1 MSLKNISI
9 IVLYL
14 SYNLS
19 IAQTY
24 FNNRYDLFTKADASA
39 DVFMKDSSYFVSCG
53 GLDITVSNLSL
64 SIIKLNKFGVITNA
78 KHYFKNN
85 NWFYTGLG
93 NSTCLL
99 NDSVLVSTG
108 YRVGSGTSKSFIIWY
123 KNNLDSIR
131 YLEYGFVN
139 RENVV
144 YNILNDNIGHFYQVG
159 YVDSSNTNTDI
170 LLIKTD
176 TSGNEIWKKKIGL
189 PNYDETAWCI
199 KTSSDGKL
207 LISGNRRL
215 HNNQSTNGAF
225 VIKADTSGAII
236 WEKYF
241 PSNYG
246 LAATG
251 MVELGNGDI
260 VALAG
265 KGFGSTI
272 SRYELIKLDATGNI
286 LFDKVYGPMADRAE
300 AYSLIQNQ
308 EGNLVAAG
316 QIYYSANN
324 SVNGLMYVF
333 NQNGDSLF
341 SREYA
346 VQSGSQNYFR
356 DLVQAPDKGY
366 VFSGFISPLFANGG
380 TGNQDIWLLKTDSTF
395 CEAAFNCG
403 YPTSIAEAE
412 ALEAGEMNLMPNP
425 TNGLLNI
432 SSKND
437 FEKIELLSLTGQV
450 LLTETVSEKHLP
462 ITIGIQLQNFADG
475 IYYVRVIYSN
485 GMSVTKK
492 VVKQ

>member
-1 MSLKNISI
+1 M
-9 IVLYL
+9 
-14 SYNLS
+14 
-19 IAQTY
+19 A
-24 FNNRYDLFTKADASA
+24 
-39 DVFMKDSSYFVSCG
+39 
-53 GLDITVSNLSL
+53 
-64 SIIKLNKFGVITNA
+64 
-78 KHYFKNN
+78 
-85 NWFYTGLG
+85 
-93 NSTCLL
+93 
-99 NDSVLVSTG
+99 
-108 YRVGSGTSKSFIIWY
+108 GS
-123 KNNLDSIR
+123 
-131 YLEYGFVN
+131 
-139 RENVV
+139 
-144 YNILNDNIGHFYQVG
+144 
-159 YVDSSNTNTDI
+159 VDSLYKNTDI

-199 KTSSDGKL
+199 KTSNDGKL

-412 ALEAGEMNLMPNP
+412 CSLSPSKCEAGEMSVYPNP
-425 TNGLLNI
+425 ANTVVNFIFTHEVQGRKIKLYDAVGNLI
-432 SSKND
+432 YTCDASSKN
-437 FEKIELLSLTGQV
+437 LT
-450 LLTETVSEKHLP
+450 LTTDNLTS
-462 ITIGIQLQNFADG
+462 G
-475 IYYVRVIYSN
+475 IYFYKA
-485 GMSVTKK
+485 VTGDKISQNK
-492 VVKQ
+492 VVIIK

>member
-1 MSLKNISI
+1 MAGSVDSL
-9 IVLYL
+9 
-14 SYNLS
+14 
-19 IAQTY
+19 
-24 FNNRYDLFTKADASA
+24 
-39 DVFMKDSSYFVSCG
+39 
-53 GLDITVSNLSL
+53 
-64 SIIKLNKFGVITNA
+64 
-78 KHYFKNN
+78 
-85 NWFYTGLG
+85 
-93 NSTCLL
+93 
-99 NDSVLVSTG
+99 
-108 YRVGSGTSKSFIIWY
+108 Y
-123 KNNLDSIR
+123 KNS
-131 YLEYGFVN
+131 
-139 RENVV
+139 
-144 YNILNDNIGHFYQVG
+144 
-159 YVDSSNTNTDI
+159 DI

-225 VIKADTSGAII
+225 VLKADTSGAII

-251 MVELGNGDI
+251 MVELSNGDI
-260 VALAG
+260 VAIAG

-272 SRYELIKLDATGNI
+272 SRYELIKLDAAGNI
-286 LFDKVYGPMADRAE
+286 IFDKVYGPMADRAE

-324 SVNGLMYVF
+324 SVNGLLYVF

-366 VFSGFISPLFANGG
+366 VFSGFINPIFANGG

-395 CEAAFNCG
+395 CEGAFNCG
-403 YPTSIAEAE
+403 YPTGIVR
-412 ALEAGEMNLMPNP
+412 LRL
-425 TNGLLNI
+425 
-432 SSKND
+432 SKP
-437 FEKIELLSLTGQV
+437 E
-450 LLTETVSEKHLP
+450 
-462 ITIGIQLQNFADG
+462 
-475 IYYVRVIYSN
+475 R
-485 GMSVTKK
+485 
-492 VVKQ
+492 

>member
-1 MSLKNISI
+1 MLCLVFKLNIGQ
-9 IVLYL
+9 V
-14 SYNLS
+14 
-19 IAQTY
+19 Y
-24 FNNRYDLFTKADASA
+24 FNNRYDLFTKADAAA
-39 DVFMKDSSYFVSCG
+39 DIFLKDSSYFVSCG
-53 GLDITVSNLSL
+53 GLDVTQSNLSL
-64 SIIKLNKFGVITNA
+64 SVIKLNKYGVVEKA

-108 YRVGSGTSKSFIIWY
+108 YRVGSGTSKSYIIWY

-144 YNILNDNIGHFYQVG
+144 YNILNDNIGHFYQIG
-159 YVDSSNTNTDI
+159 YLDSSYTNSDV

-189 PNYDETAWCI
+189 PNYDETAWCVKI
-199 KTSSDGKL
+199 SSDNKL
-207 LISGNRRL
+207 LISGNKRL
-215 HNNQSTNGAF
+215 HNDQSTNGAF
-225 VIKADTSGAII
+225 ILKADTNGAVI
-236 WEKYF
+236 WEQDF

-251 MVELGNGDI
+251 MVELTNGNI
-260 VALAG
+260 IAIAG

-272 SRYELIKLDATGNI
+272 SRYELIKLDASGNI
-286 LFDKVYGPMADRAE
+286 IFDKAYGKMTDRAE

-316 QIYYSANN
+316 QNYYSANN

-346 VQSGSQNYFR
+346 VQPGSQNYFR

-366 VFSGFISPLFANGG
+366 VFSGFITPLFANGG

-395 CEAAFNCG
+395 CEGAFNCG
-403 YPTSIAEAE
+403 YPTGLVSSSEVEDQISIY
-412 ALEAGEMNLMPNP
+412 PNP
-425 TNGLLNI
+425 AKDILHINFANSSEKRRIEIYDAYGELILSEDVFTQHSVLNI
-432 SSKND
+432 HHFPS
-437 FEKIELLSLTGQV
+437 
-450 LLTETVSEKHLP
+450 
-462 ITIGIQLQNFADG
+462 G
-475 IYYVRVIYSN
+475 IYFIKVMIPNSTN
-485 GMSVTKK
+485 IIKK
-492 VVKQ
+492 IFKN

>member
-1 MSLKNISI
+1 VNFKYIYL
-9 IVLYL
+9 VLL
-14 SYNLS
+14 CLVFKLN
-19 IAQTY
+19 IAQVY
-24 FNNRYDLFTKADASA
+24 FNNRYDTFGSCDGAAILDTFNNKYFTAG
-39 DVFMKDSSYFVSCG
+39 FTCSSVSFYAMNLRLYNMDG
-53 GLDITVSNLSL
+53 TVSKN
-64 SIIKLNKFGVITNA
+64 KTYQWQGNNFQNGKGFVKNLNK
-78 KHYFKNN
+78 Y
-85 NWFYTGLG
+85 
-93 NSTCLL
+93 LL
-99 NDSVLVSTG
+99 
-108 YRVGSGTSKSFIIWY
+108 SGTRYYHNDTSLVFQWIFDS
-123 KNNLDSIR
+123 NLDSVKYR
-131 YLEYGFVN
+131 EYG
-139 RENVV
+139 
-144 YNILNDNIGHFYQVG
+144 YLNKTNYISSIAKQDIYIYMAGS
-159 YVDSSNTNTDI
+159 VDSLYTNTNI

-189 PNYDETAWCI
+189 PNYDETAYCI
-199 KTSSDGKL
+199 KQCANGNL
-207 LISGNRRL
+207 LIGGLKQL
-215 HNNQSTNGAF
+215 HGTSTQGPF
-225 VIKADTSGAII
+225 VMRIDTSGVIL
-236 WEKYF
+236 WQNFY
-241 PSNYG
+241 PS
-246 LAATG
+246 ATYANG
-251 MVELGNGDI
+251 SFDVIELPNGDI
-260 VALAG
+260 VFTGGKAYNITTQGTMRRPMLTKVDAG
-265 KGFGSTI
+265 
-272 SRYELIKLDATGNI
+272 
-286 LFDKVYGPMADRAE
+286 
-300 AYSLIQNQ
+300 
-308 EGNLVAAG
+308 GNLIWQKEYGEKAFGHDFFTFLVNEKNNFVVSG
-316 QIYYSANN
+316 EKFQLDNSAYGM
-324 SVNGLMYVF
+324 VYEI

-380 TGNQDIWLLKTDSTF
+380 TGNQDIWLLKTDSAF

-403 YPTSIAEAE
+403 YPTGVTEAE

>member
-19 IAQTY
+19 VAQTY
-24 FNNRYDLFTKADASA
+24 FNNRYDNYNSCDLGLSITNYNTHYINVGITCNGISFYALNLTKVNLNGS
-39 DVFMKDSSYFVSCG
+39 
-53 GLDITVSNLSL
+53 LNLSKTYYRGANNFSPNL
-64 SIIKLNKFGVITNA
+64 GRNIIMP
-78 KHYFKNN
+78 NN
-85 NWFYTGLG
+85 
-93 NSTCLL
+93 
-99 NDSVLVSTG
+99 D
-108 YRVGSGTSKSFIIWY
+108 FIIGGARFY
-123 KNNLDSIR
+123 KTDTSLVFLWRFNQNLDSIK
-131 YLEYGFVN
+131 YFEYGYLNKKNQVN
-139 RENVV
+139 SVLRSDR
-144 YNILNDNIGHFYQVG
+144 YIFMTGF
-159 YVDSSNTNTDI
+159 VDSLYKNSDI

-176 TSGNEIWKKKIGL
+176 TSGNEIWQKKIGL

-199 KTSSDGKL
+199 KTSNDGKL

-225 VIKADTSGAII
+225 IIKADTSGAII

-251 MVELGNGDI
+251 MVELSNGDI
-260 VALAG
+260 VAIAG

-272 SRYELIKLDATGNI
+272 SRYELIKLDAAGNI

-346 VQSGSQNYFR
+346 VQPGSQNYFR

-366 VFSGFISPLFANGG
+366 VFSGFISPIFANGG

-395 CEAAFNCG
+395 CESAFNCG
-403 YPTSIAEAE
+403 YPTGLVSSSEVENQISIF
-412 ALEAGEMNLMPNP
+412 PNP
-425 TNGLLNI
+425 TSSILNIDISTSLDVTKELSIKITDLLGKELVLTGYQNHINI
-432 SSKND
+432 SSL
-437 FEKIELLSLTGQV
+437 E
-450 LLTETVSEKHLP
+450 
-462 ITIGIQLQNFADG
+462 IGIYFVSIMQVNKTL
-475 IYYVRVIYSN
+475 
-485 GMSVTKK
+485 VTKK
-492 VVKQ
+492 FVKQ

>member
-1 MSLKNISI
+1 VNFKYVYL
-9 IVLYL
+9 VLL
-14 SYNLS
+14 CLVFKLN
-19 IAQTY
+19 IAQVY
-24 FNNRYDLFTKADASA
+24 FNNRYDTFGSCDGAAILDTFNNKYFTAG
-39 DVFMKDSSYFVSCG
+39 FTCSSVSFYAMNLRLYNMDG
-53 GLDITVSNLSL
+53 TVSKN
-64 SIIKLNKFGVITNA
+64 KTYQWQGNNFQNGKGFVKNLNK
-78 KHYFKNN
+78 Y
-85 NWFYTGLG
+85 
-93 NSTCLL
+93 LL
-99 NDSVLVSTG
+99 
-108 YRVGSGTSKSFIIWY
+108 SGTRYYHNDTSLVFQWIFDS
-123 KNNLDSIR
+123 NLDSVKYR
-131 YLEYGFVN
+131 EYGYLN
-139 RENVV
+139 KTNYIGAIEKQDV
-144 YNILNDNIGHFYQVG
+144 YIYMAGS
-159 YVDSSNTNTDI
+159 VDSLYQNTDV

-199 KTSSDGKL
+199 KTSNDGKL

-366 VFSGFISPLFANGG
+366 VFSGFISPIFANGG

-450 LLTETVSEKHLP
+450 LLSETVSEKHLP
-462 ITIGIQLQNFADG
+462 ITIGIQLQSFAEG